1 MNAPKERKKSK
12 LWLVLML
19 LCLGAAVAAACVLL
33 VRGRSRDAAE
43 ERLAALAEA
52 ANAAEETEASEG
64 GTEPETEEDI
74 PEEPGIKIPEKRLDW
89 GALREE
95 NADIYAWVYV
105 PETDIDY
112 PVLRHPSDNSYYLNH
127 NLDGSSGY
135 PGCIYTEDYNS
146 KDFTDFHTV
155 LYGHNLKDGT
165 MFSTLHYFEDPENVE
180 TDHYFYIYT
189 EDGACAYRI
198 FAAYE
203 FPAIHVLANYDLTNE
218 YVREQYLKDLS
229 AMDETDARVANIRHD
244 IEVTGDDRIVT
255 LSTCASDHDAARRF
269 LVAGVQM
276 GTEED

>member
-1 MNAPKERKKSK
+1 MNKPKEGKKK
-12 LWLVLML
+12 NLWLILML
-19 LCLGAAVAAACVLL
+19 VCLLAAVIAAGVLL
-33 VRGRSRDAAE
+33 GRGRSRNAAE

-52 ANAAEETEASEG
+52 ANETKETEASESSV
-64 GTEPETEEDI
+64 EPEEDI
-74 PEEPGIKIPEKRLDW
+74 PEEPGIEIPEKRLDW
-89 GALREE
+89 EALREE

-146 KDFTDFHTV
+146 LDFTDFHTV

-180 TDHYFYIYT
+180 TDHYFYLYT
-189 EDGACAYRI
+189 EDGAYAYRI

-218 YVREQYLKDLS
+218 YVREQYLKDLF

-269 LVAGVQM
+269 LVVGVQM
-276 GTEED
+276 QPEEG